1 MTMAGSLIPLLLN
14 DIGWKRKVKSYIDV
28 FEHHTG
34 KDCLKCSIWKK
45 HFDLWHY
52 SRLLYFQIES
62 KIILFI
68 FQHSILLIFDPPIWI
83 MLI

>member
-52 SRLLYFQIES
+52 SRFYIFKLSQKLYSSF
-62 KIILFI
+62 F
-68 FQHSILLIFDPPIWI
+68 SILSF
-83 MLI
+83 